1 MLKVSRSLFAR
12 KAKSTGL
19 EKRNL
24 LEQEALEASKSD
36 TDHSSEEPDE
46 IIPSENS
53 TDSSDYDE
61 EGGDEKPKSKG
72 EKKEVKKKKEEKG
85 KNEKRCKAW
94 EDLGELTDTK
104 IDDDDEFK
112 QVRGENQ
119 KELLAEISR
128 SLEKDEEELTTSIF
142 QPDERSMELAKKWVI
157 KPMRAQQDGSSL
169 EEQRGR
175 TSSSKWPRDS
185 YQRELSL

>member
-94 EDLGELTDTK
+94 EDLGELTDTE

-169 EEQRGR
+169 EEQRG
-175 TSSSKWPRDS
+175 SSKWPRDS

>member
-36 TDHSSEEPDE
+36 TDLSSEEPDE

-72 EKKEVKKKKEEKG
+72 EKKEVKEKTKKG
-85 KNEKRCKAW
+85 WGRNFA
-94 EDLGELTDTK
+94 DDNLTDTE
-104 IDDDDEFK
+104 IEDDDEFK
-112 QVRGENQ
+112 EHFIVQ
-119 KELLAEISR
+119 
-128 SLEKDEEELTTSIF
+128 
-142 QPDERSMELAKKWVI
+142 
-157 KPMRAQQDGSSL
+157 
-169 EEQRGR
+169 
-175 TSSSKWPRDS
+175 
-185 YQRELSL
+185 LSAWSFY